1 VRSGFA
7 RTALGLALALAST
20 AACALGLGQ
29 IEVKSRAGQP
39 LLAEIPV
46 IASGPEELAQLRAGL
61 ASPETFQRIGLE
73 PPQGIVTDLRFTLA
87 VDANGKPIIRVT
99 STQPVQQPLLTFLIE
114 VDWGQGRLTREYSA
128 LLDAPRTAS
137 APMQPPIQA
146 AAGAAPN
153 TIERPLEA
161 PLPFGA
167 QPQQTDPLAVENSP
181 PGYDPGNL
189 GQAPAL
195 PPDAIAGQG
204 EPLPQA
210 QPLPQAAPPAERPN
224 AGRIAREPR
233 PQPAAAPAIPTEG
246 EITVAQGQTLS
257 GIAAQMSGAQSL
269 NQTMIALLRAN
280 PEAFVGGNIN
290 RLRAGAVLRRPAG
303 GAMASIDPREANE
316 LVRAQIQQWRQA
328 PQRAVPQPLTVDA
341 DRVAKA
347 PVAPAAREPGRVSDA
362 RLEIVPPGA
371 ERAKAGA
378 QSGISAAGE
387 GHMVREQVQQANETI
402 AVRDQELADLKS
414 KVAELEKLSTDQQK
428 LIAMKDSELA
438 ATQQRLAENQARAD
452 SGSPLPWIFGGLG
465 LLALLAGGWV
475 LSRREPKR
483 PNFRAGAPAPVPFA
497 APAEPGPDPVET
509 LRRKPEGVAVIDPV
523 AQLLGQRDEP
533 AAIDPALDAVVD
545 SDGDRDPDAAR
556 GQDPAAAPRH
566 ALDEVAAAQAPASRP
581 LASDDSAFD
590 APAAAPERADPPAP
604 PHWTAPVSEP
614 KSTARVPT
622 WHSATA
628 GRQPER
634 EEQTL
639 EQRLRE
645 PPALPAGSAAPAA
658 AIPVAPVVPVPV
670 APVAAAPVASQ
681 KSAGEPG
688 AVVQSSSRAP
698 AVGSSAASVGLERIE
713 LARAYLDLGDEGS
726 ARQLLGEVLINGDHA
741 ARQQAA
747 RLLRELEAAG
757 GDRAGG

>member
-1 VRSGFA
+1 MRSGFA
-7 RTALGLALALAST
+7 RSALGLALALASG

-87 VDANGKPIIRVT
+87 VDRAGKPVIRVT

-146 AAGAAPN
+146 ATGANPN

-167 QPQQTDPLAVENSP
+167 QPLPAEPLAVEGQT

-189 GQAPAL
+189 AQAPAL
-195 PPDAIAGQG
+195 PPEAVA
-204 EPLPQA
+204 A
-210 QPLPQAAPPAERPN
+210 QPEPMPQPEAAPAPAPRPN

-233 PQPAAAPAIPTEG
+233 PQPAAAAPRIPADG

-257 GIAAQMSGAQSL
+257 GIAAQMGGAQSL

-290 RLRAGAVLRRPAG
+290 RLRAGAVLRRPG
-303 GAMASIDPREANE
+303 GGETAAIDPREANE
-316 LVRAQIQQWRQA
+316 LVRAQIQQWRQS

-347 PVAPAAREPGRVSDA
+347 PVAPAARDAGRASDA

-378 QSGISAAGE
+378 QSGISAGGE
-387 GHMVREQVQQANETI
+387 GQMVREQVQQANETI
-402 AVRDQELADLKS
+402 AVREQELADLKS

-483 PNFRAGAPAPVPFA
+483 PNFRAAGPAPFAAPEPAPFA
-497 APAEPGPDPVET
+497 APAQPPVDPVEA
-509 LRRKPEGVAVIDPV
+509 LRRKPGSVAVVDPV
-523 AQLLGQRDEP
+523 AQLLGRERDEP
-533 AAIDPALDAVVD
+533 VGGYDDDAERVD
-545 SDGDRDPDAAR
+545 
-556 GQDPAAAPRH
+556 APRH
-566 ALDEVAAAQAPASRP
+566 AQDEPGFAGAGFEARDEDTHAAEPRAGAAHVDAAHGDAAHADEEPAVPAPSAAPAE
-581 LASDDSAFD
+581 
-590 APAAAPERADPPAP
+590 PAVPPQ
-604 PHWTAPVSEP
+604 WSAPVSEP
-614 KSTARVPT
+614 KASARVPT
-622 WHSATA
+622 WHSGGATRTA
-628 GRQPER
+628 GGD
-634 EEQTL
+634 
-639 EQRLRE
+639 
-645 PPALPAGSAAPAA
+645 GSVAAASSGAAPFGSTASS
-658 AIPVAPVVPVPV
+658 PGRVDPVPV
-670 APVAAAPVASQ
+670 APVAVPPAAAQAPVERASA
-681 KSAGEPG
+681 KPAA
-688 AVVQSSSRAP
+688 AVP
-698 AVGSSAASVGLERIE
+698 SAASVGLERIE

-757 GDRAGG
+757 GDRIG

>member
-1 VRSGFA
+1 MRSGFA
-7 RTALGLALALAST
+7 RTALGLALALASS

-87 VDANGKPIIRVT
+87 VDRNGKPIIRVT

-146 AAGAAPN
+146 AAGANPN

-167 QPQQTDPLAVENSP
+167 QPQQTDPLAVENP
-181 PGYDPGNL
+181 APGYDPGNAM
-189 GQAPAL
+189 QPL
-195 PPDAIAGQG
+195 PPDALAAQP
-204 EPLPQA
+204 EAPPQA
-210 QPLPQAAPPAERPN
+210 IQTPRRRRAAGARRAAQRRPH
-224 AGRIAREPR
+224 RAR
-233 PQPAAAPAIPTEG
+233 AAPAASRAGRHSRRGRNHRRARPDPVRHRRAGGRRAEPQPDHDR
-246 EITVAQGQTLS
+246 AAAGQS
-257 GIAAQMSGAQSL
+257 
-269 NQTMIALLRAN
+269 R
-280 PEAFVGGNIN
+280 AFVGGNIN
-290 RLRAGAVLRRPAG
+290 RLRAGAVLRRPPG
-303 GAMASIDPREANE
+303 GEMAAIDPREANE

-328 PQRAVPQPLTVDA
+328 PQQAVPQPLTVGA

-347 PVAPAAREPGRVSDA
+347 PVAPAEPGRASDA

-387 GHMVREQVQQANETI
+387 GHMMREQVQQANETI
-402 AVRDQELADLKS
+402 AVREQELADLKS

-483 PNFRAGAPAPVPFA
+483 PNFRAA
-497 APAEPGPDPVET
+497 A
-509 LRRKPEGVAVIDPV
+509 
-523 AQLLGQRDEP
+523 
-533 AAIDPALDAVVD
+533 
-545 SDGDRDPDAAR
+545 
-556 GQDPAAAPRH
+556 
-566 ALDEVAAAQAPASRP
+566 
-581 LASDDSAFD
+581 
-590 APAAAPERADPPAP
+590 
-604 PHWTAPVSEP
+604 
-614 KSTARVPT
+614 
-622 WHSATA
+622 
-628 GRQPER
+628 
-634 EEQTL
+634 
-639 EQRLRE
+639 QRLRRSCRRPQ
-645 PPALPAGSAAPAA
+645 PPSRLRTRSKRCG
-658 AIPVAPVVPVPV
+658 
-670 APVAAAPVASQ
+670 AS
-681 KSAGEPG
+681 
-688 AVVQSSSRAP
+688 
-698 AVGSSAASVGLERIE
+698 
-713 LARAYLDLGDEGS
+713 
-726 ARQLLGEVLINGDHA
+726 
-741 ARQQAA
+741 
-747 RLLRELEAAG
+747 
-757 GDRAGG
+757 

>member
-1 VRSGFA
+1 MRSGFA
-7 RTALGLALALAST
+7 RTALGLALALASS

-87 VDANGKPIIRVT
+87 VDRNGKPIIRVT

-146 AAGAAPN
+146 AAGANPN

-167 QPQQTDPLAVENSP
+167 QPQQTDPLAVENP
-181 PGYDPGNL
+181 APGYDPGNAM
-189 GQAPAL
+189 QPL
-195 PPDAIAGQG
+195 PPDALAAQP
-204 EPLPQA
+204 EAPPPQA
-210 QPLPQAAPPAERPN
+210 IPDAAPPAAVPAPAERPN

-233 PQPAAAPAIPTEG
+233 PRPAAPAALPAEG
-246 EITVAQGQTLS
+246 EITVARGQTLS
-257 GIAAQMSGAQSL
+257 GIAAQVGGAQSL

-290 RLRAGAVLRRPAG
+290 RLRAGAVLRRPPG
-303 GAMASIDPREANE
+303 GEMAAIDPREANE

-328 PQRAVPQPLTVDA
+328 PQQAVPQPLTVGA

-347 PVAPAAREPGRVSDA
+347 PVAPAAREPGRASDA

-378 QSGISAAGE
+378 QSGVSAAGE

-402 AVRDQELADLKS
+402 AVREQELADLKS

-483 PNFRAGAPAPVPFA
+483 PDFRAAAPAPFVP
-497 APAEPGPDPVET
+497 APAAVEPAADPVET
-509 LRRKPEGVAVIDPV
+509 LRRKPEPAPLADPV
-523 AQLLGQRDEP
+523 AQLLGRDRAEPESRAGAIVDADVDADADAVDASEQAGAAQAHALQDFPGDREP
-533 AAIDPALDAVVD
+533 AAVQPVV
-545 SDGDRDPDAAR
+545 
-556 GQDPAAAPRH
+556 
-566 ALDEVAAAQAPASRP
+566 
-581 LASDDSAFD
+581 
-590 APAAAPERADPPAP
+590 ERAADPVAPPSP

-614 KSTARVPT
+614 KSQPRVPT
-622 WHSATA
+622 WHSAS
-628 GRQPER
+628 
-634 EEQTL
+634 
-639 EQRLRE
+639 
-645 PPALPAGSAAPAA
+645 AGSQPRREAEP
-658 AIPVAPVVPVPV
+658 APVQPVPV
-670 APVAAAPVASQ
+670 APAAAPRVAATQSP
-681 KSAGEPG
+681 SVEPRADAGTVAPRPAAETARLAPDPIAPG
-688 AVVQSSSRAP
+688 PIAPGPITPDPKPAAAV
-698 AVGSSAASVGLERIE
+698 AASPGLERIE

-747 RLLRELEAAG
+747 RLLRELEGAG
-757 GDRAGG
+757 GGRTGS

>member
-1 VRSGFA
+1 MRSGFA
-7 RTALGLALALAST
+7 RTALGLALALASS

-87 VDANGKPIIRVT
+87 VDRNGKPIIRVT

-146 AAGAAPN
+146 AAGANPN

-167 QPQQTDPLAVENSP
+167 QPQQTDPLAVENP
-181 PGYDPGNL
+181 VPGYDPGNAM
-189 GQAPAL
+189 QPL
-195 PPDAIAGQG
+195 PPDALAAQP
-204 EPLPQA
+204 EAPPQA
-210 QPLPQAAPPAERPN
+210 IPDAAPPAAPPAPAERPN

-233 PQPAAAPAIPTEG
+233 PQPAAPAAIPAEG
-246 EITVAQGQTLS
+246 EITVARGQTLS
-257 GIAAQMSGAQSL
+257 GIAAQVGGAQSL

-290 RLRAGAVLRRPAG
+290 RLRAGAVLRRPPG
-303 GAMASIDPREANE
+303 GEMAAIDPREANE

-328 PQRAVPQPLTVDA
+328 PQQAVPQPLTVGA

-347 PVAPAAREPGRVSDA
+347 PVAPAAREPGRASDA

-387 GHMVREQVQQANETI
+387 GHMMREQVQQANETI
-402 AVRDQELADLKS
+402 AVREQELADLKS

-483 PNFRAGAPAPVPFA
+483 PNFRAAAPTPAPFVPAPAA
-497 APAEPGPDPVET
+497 AEPAPDPVET
-509 LRRKPEGVAVIDPV
+509 LRRKPEPAPLVDPV
-523 AQLLGQRDEP
+523 AQLLGRDRAEPESRAVAIADSDADADAADASEQTDAPQAHALQDFPGEQEP
-533 AAIDPALDAVVD
+533 ATV
-545 SDGDRDPDAAR
+545 
-556 GQDPAAAPRH
+556 QPAADPVAP
-566 ALDEVAAAQAPASRP
+566 PS
-581 LASDDSAFD
+581 
-590 APAAAPERADPPAP
+590 P

-614 KSTARVPT
+614 KSQPRVPT
-622 WHSATA
+622 WHSTS
-628 GRQPER
+628 
-634 EEQTL
+634 
-639 EQRLRE
+639 
-645 PPALPAGSAAPAA
+645 AGSQPRREAGPAPLQ
-658 AIPVAPVVPVPV
+658 PVPV
-670 APVAAAPVASQ
+670 APAVAPQVAATQAPSVEPRADAGTVAPRP
-681 KSAGEPG
+681 AAEP
-688 AVVQSSSRAP
+688 ARLAP
-698 AVGSSAASVGLERIE
+698 APIAPDPIAPAPIAPDPKPAAAVAASPGLERIE

-747 RLLRELEAAG
+747 RLLRELEGAG
-757 GDRAGG
+757 GGRTGS

>member
-1 VRSGFA
+1 MRSGFA
-7 RTALGLALALAST
+7 RSALGLALAMAST

-46 IASGPEELAQLRAGL
+46 VASGPEELAQLRAGL

-87 VDANGKPIIRVT
+87 VDRNGKPVIRVT

-146 AAGAAPN
+146 AAGANPN

-167 QPQQTDPLAVENSP
+167 QPPPADPLAAETP
-181 PGYDPGNL
+181 PGGYDPGNL
-189 GQAPAL
+189 AQAPAL
-195 PPDAIAGQG
+195 PPEPVALQPEPPAA
-204 EPLPQA
+204 PLPE
-210 QPLPQAAPPAERPN
+210 AAPPPPAAAPERPN

-233 PQPAAAPAIPTEG
+233 PQPAAPRIPAEG
-246 EITVAQGQTLS
+246 EITVARGQTLS
-257 GIAAQMSGAQSL
+257 GIAAQMGGEHSL

-290 RLRAGAVLRRPAG
+290 RLRAGAVLRRPPG
-303 GAMASIDPREANE
+303 GEMAAIDPREANE

-328 PQRAVPQPLTVDA
+328 PRQAVPQPLTVEA
-341 DRVAKA
+341 ARVAQA
-347 PVAPAAREPGRVSDA
+347 PVAPAAREPGRAADA

-378 QSGISAAGE
+378 QSGISAGGE
-387 GHMVREQVQQANETI
+387 GQMVREQVQQANETL
-402 AVRDQELADLKS
+402 AAREQELSELKS

-438 ATQQRLAENQARAD
+438 ATQQRLADSQARAD
-452 SGSPLPWIFGGLG
+452 SGSPLPWIFGGVG

-475 LSRREPKR
+475 LSRREAKR
-483 PNFRAGAPAPVPFA
+483 PSFRAPVAPVPFA
-497 APAEPGPDPVET
+497 TLPAAAEPAPDPVEA
-509 LRRKPEGVAVIDPV
+509 LRRKPEPAPLVDPV
-523 AQLLGQRDEP
+523 AQLLDRDRDEP
-533 AAIDPALDAVVD
+533 ARSRAAEVEAGTDGFADAPVAHALQDAPEQDP
-545 SDGDRDPDAAR
+545 R
-556 GQDPAAAPRH
+556 GQRVPDHSASDRSAS
-566 ALDEVAAAQAPASRP
+566 DQGWAAQAPAET
-581 LASDDSAFD
+581 
-590 APAAAPERADPPAP
+590 AAPPA

-614 KSTARVPT
+614 KSRPRVPT
-622 WHSATA
+622 WHAVSV
-628 GRQPER
+628 GRNPER
-634 EEQTL
+634 EEPPASPGAAGPAS
-639 EQRLRE
+639 E
-645 PPALPAGSAAPAA
+645 PPAVPSPANPAA
-658 AIPVAPVVPVPV
+658 AGHAPADAVPV
-670 APVAAAPVASQ
+670 APVAAPPAAAQ
-681 KSAGEPG
+681 
-688 AVVQSSSRAP
+688 AP
-698 AVGSSAASVGLERIE
+698 AVEPVALAKAAPQARPAASAGLERIE

-757 GDRAGG
+757 GGRAGQ

>member
-1 VRSGFA
+1 MRSGFA
-7 RTALGLALALAST
+7 RTALGLALALASG

-46 IASGPEELAQLRAGL
+46 IASGPEELSQLRAGL

-87 VDANGKPIIRVT
+87 VDRNGKPVIRVT

-146 AAGAAPN
+146 AAGANPN

-167 QPQQTDPLAVENSP
+167 QAQQAEPLPTDNESR
-181 PGYDPGNL
+181 GYDPGNL
-189 GQAPAL
+189 AQAPAL
-195 PPDAIAGQG
+195 PPEAVALQP
-204 EPLPQA
+204 EPQPA
-210 QPLPQAAPPAERPN
+210 PLPQAAPSAPAPAAAPERPN

-233 PQPAAAPAIPTEG
+233 PQPAAPRIPADG
-246 EITVAQGQTLS
+246 EITVARGATLS
-257 GIAAQMSGAQSL
+257 GIAAQMGGEQSL

-290 RLRAGAVLRRPAG
+290 RLRAGAVLRRPPG
-303 GAMASIDPREANE
+303 GEMAAIDPREANE

-328 PQRAVPQPLTVDA
+328 PQQAVPQPLTVDA
-341 DRVAKA
+341 ARVAQA
-347 PVAPAAREPGRVSDA
+347 PVAPAARAPGRASDA

-378 QSGISAAGE
+378 QSGISAGGE
-387 GHMVREQVQQANETI
+387 GQMVREQVQQANETI
-402 AVRDQELADLKS
+402 AVREQELNELKS

-438 ATQQRLAENQARAD
+438 TTQQRLADSQARAD
-452 SGSPLPWIFGGLG
+452 SGSPLPWIFGGVG

-475 LSRREPKR
+475 LSRREAKR
-483 PNFRAGAPAPVPFA
+483 PNFRAPAAPTPFA
-497 APAEPGPDPVET
+497 PPPVAAEPAPDPVEA
-509 LRRKPEGVAVIDPV
+509 LRRKPEPAPLVDPV
-523 AQLLGQRDEP
+523 AQLLGRDRAEPAAVQVEIADDFADEP
-533 AAIDPALDAVVD
+533 ADEPAPTA
-545 SDGDRDPDAAR
+545 
-556 GQDPAAAPRH
+556 H
-566 ALDEVAAAQAPASRP
+566 ALQ
-581 LASDDSAFD
+581 D
-590 APAAAPERADPPAP
+590 APDQNWAPPPVERSEPPA

-614 KSTARVPT
+614 KSQQRVPT
-622 WHSATA
+622 WHSTTV
-628 GRQPER
+628 GRAPER
-634 EEQTL
+634 EEPAA
-639 EQRLRE
+639 
-645 PPALPAGSAAPAA
+645 PPFSLSPGGPASANAAAPAS
-658 AIPVAPVVPVPV
+658 PAPPVPV
-670 APVAAAPVASQ
+670 APVVAPLAAATP
-681 KSAGEPG
+681 
-688 AVVQSSSRAP
+688 AP
-698 AVGSSAASVGLERIE
+698 AVEPVAVAKSAPDARPAAAVGLERIE

-757 GDRAGG
+757 GGRVGQ

>member
-1 VRSGFA
+1 MRSGFA
-7 RTALGLALALAST
+7 RSALGLALALASG

-46 IASGPEELAQLRAGL
+46 IANGPEELAQLRAGL

-87 VDANGKPIIRVT
+87 VDRAGKPVIRVT

-146 AAGAAPN
+146 ATGANPN

-167 QPQQTDPLAVENSP
+167 QPQQTDPLALENQQ

-189 GQAPAL
+189 AQAPAL
-195 PPDAIAGQG
+195 PPEAVA
-204 EPLPQA
+204 A
-210 QPLPQAAPPAERPN
+210 QPEPLPQAAPEAAPASAPAERPN

-233 PQPAAAPAIPTEG
+233 PQPAASAPRIPSEG
-246 EITVAQGQTLS
+246 EITVAHGQTLS

-290 RLRAGAVLRRPAG
+290 RLRAGAVLRRPGSGESA
-303 GAMASIDPREANE
+303 AIDPREANE
-316 LVRAQIQQWRQA
+316 LVRAQIQQWRQS

-347 PVAPAAREPGRVSDA
+347 PVAPAARDAGRASDA

-371 ERAKAGA
+371 DRAKAGA
-378 QSGISAAGE
+378 QSGISAGGE
-387 GHMVREQVQQANETI
+387 GQMVREQVQQANETI
-402 AVRDQELADLKS
+402 AVREQELADLKS

-483 PNFRAGAPAPVPFA
+483 PNFRAAGPAPFGAPEPVPFA
-497 APAEPGPDPVET
+497 APAEPPVDPVEA
-509 LRRKPEGVAVIDPV
+509 LRRKPGSVAVVDPV
-523 AQLLGQRDEP
+523 AQLLGRERDEP
-533 AAIDPALDAVVD
+533 V
-545 SDGDRDPDAAR
+545 DGDDDEAGRVD
-556 GQDPAAAPRH
+556 APRH
-566 ALDEVAAAQAPASRP
+566 ALDEPAFESAGFETRSEDTHVAGSRADAAHADVEPVSP
-581 LASDDSAFD
+581 VP
-590 APAAAPERADPPAP
+590 PAAPVEAAVPPQ
-604 PHWTAPVSEP
+604 WTAPVSEP
-614 KSTARVPT
+614 KASARVPT
-622 WHSATA
+622 WHAGGA
-628 GRQPER
+628 GRTVGDE
-634 EEQTL
+634 
-639 EQRLRE
+639 
-645 PPALPAGSAAPAA
+645 SVAASSPGR
-658 AIPVAPVVPVPV
+658 VDPVPV
-670 APVAAAPVASQ
+670 APVVVPPAAVQAPVVEPASVRAAA
-681 KSAGEPG
+681 
-688 AVVQSSSRAP
+688 AVP
-698 AVGSSAASVGLERIE
+698 SAASVGLERIE

-757 GDRAGG
+757 GDRIG

>member
-1 VRSGFA
+1 MRSGFA

-73 PPQGIVTDLRFTLA
+73 PPQGIVTDLRFALG
-87 VDANGKPIIRVT
+87 VDRNGKPVIRVT

-153 TIERPLEA
+153 TIERPLQA

-167 QPQQTDPLAVENSP
+167 QPADPLAAEQQAPGAQVPGNP
-181 PGYDPGNL
+181 VPGYDPGNTA
-189 GQAPAL
+189 QAPAF
-195 PPDAIAGQG
+195 PPEAVALQP
-204 EPLPQA
+204 EPAPQPA
-210 QPLPQAAPPAERPN
+210 PVAAPAERPR

-233 PQPAAAPAIPTEG
+233 PQPAAPPASVPADG
-246 EITVAQGQTLS
+246 EITVARGQTLS
-257 GIAAQMSGAQSL
+257 AIAAGMGGGQSL

-280 PEAFVGGNIN
+280 PEAFIGGNIN

-303 GAMASIDPREANE
+303 GELTAIDPRAANE

-328 PQRAVPQPLTVDA
+328 PQQAVPQPLTVDA

-347 PVAPAAREPGRVSDA
+347 PVAPAAREAGRASDA

-371 ERAKAGA
+371 DRAKAGA
-378 QSGISAAGE
+378 QSGVSAGGE
-387 GHMVREQVQQANETI
+387 GQMVREQVQQANETI
-402 AVRDQELADLKS
+402 AVREQELAELKS

-452 SGSPLPWIFGGLG
+452 SVSPLPWIFGGLG

-483 PNFRAGAPAPVPFA
+483 PSFRAA
-497 APAEPGPDPVET
+497 APATPVVFASAPEPQPDPIEA
-509 LRRKPEGVAVIDPV
+509 LRRKPEPAPLIDPV
-523 AQLLGQRDEP
+523 EQLLGRERAEP
-533 AAIDPALDAVVD
+533 ATLDD
-545 SDGDRDPDAAR
+545 
-556 GQDPAAAPRH
+556 AAAPQTP
-566 ALDEVAAAQAPASRP
+566 AEAATDAATDTEADAEIAADFDSDQDADADRYQDPLSPAAR
-581 LASDDSAFD
+581 AD
-590 APAAAPERADPPAP
+590 APPAASEPARPQAP

-614 KSTARVPT
+614 KSQPRVPT
-622 WHSATA
+622 WHSANV
-628 GRQPER
+628 GRHSGRDEPAAPAPVAVTPVAAPVAAATQAPAVEPAALAKPAPEAR
-634 EEQTL
+634 
-639 EQRLRE
+639 
-645 PPALPAGSAAPAA
+645 PAAPAA
-658 AIPVAPVVPVPV
+658 AA
-670 APVAAAPVASQ
+670 
-681 KSAGEPG
+681 
-688 AVVQSSSRAP
+688 
-698 AVGSSAASVGLERIE
+698 GLERIE

-747 RLLRELEAAG
+747 RLLRELEGAG
-757 GDRAGG
+757 GGRAGS

>member
-1 VRSGFA
+1 MRSGFA

-87 VDANGKPIIRVT
+87 VDRNGKPIIRVT

-146 AAGAAPN
+146 AAGATPN

-167 QPQQTDPLAVENSP
+167 QPQQADPLAAEHP
-181 PGYDPGNL
+181 APGYEPG
-189 GQAPAL
+189 QPMQPL
-195 PPDAIAGQG
+195 PPDALAAQP
-204 EPLPQA
+204 EALPPQA
-210 QPLPQAAPPAERPN
+210 FPEAAPPAAAPAPAERPK

-233 PQPAAAPAIPTEG
+233 PQPAAPATIPADG
-246 EITVAQGQTLS
+246 EITVAHGQTLS
-257 GIAAQMSGAQSL
+257 GIAAQVAGAQSL

-290 RLRAGAVLRRPAG
+290 RLRAGAVLRRPPG
-303 GAMASIDPREANE
+303 GEMAAIDPREANE

-328 PQRAVPQPLTVDA
+328 PQQAMPQPLTVGA

-347 PVAPAAREPGRVSDA
+347 PVAPAAREPGRASDA

-371 ERAKAGA
+371 EHAKAGA

-402 AVRDQELADLKS
+402 AVREQELADLKS

-475 LSRREPKR
+475 LSRREPRR
-483 PNFRAGAPAPVPFA
+483 PNFRAAAPTPAPFVPATAPAA
-497 APAEPGPDPVET
+497 AEPGPDPVET
-509 LRRKPEGVAVIDPV
+509 LRRKPEPAPLVDPV
-523 AQLLGQRDEP
+523 DQLLGRDRAAPDARAEAIADSGREAADAAEDAAASQAHALQDVPGDDAPTAVEP
-533 AAIDPALDAVVD
+533 AAE
-545 SDGDRDPDAAR
+545 
-556 GQDPAAAPRH
+556 PAA
-566 ALDEVAAAQAPASRP
+566 
-581 LASDDSAFD
+581 
-590 APAAAPERADPPAP
+590 PPSP

-614 KSTARVPT
+614 KSQSRVPT
-622 WHSATA
+622 WHSAS
-628 GRQPER
+628 
-634 EEQTL
+634 
-639 EQRLRE
+639 
-645 PPALPAGSAAPAA
+645 AGSQPRREAEPA
-658 AIPVAPVVPVPV
+658 PVPV
-670 APVAAAPVASQ
+670 APAAAPQVAATQAPSIDPRT
-681 KSAGEPG
+681 AAATGAARPAAEPARLAPEPKPAA
-688 AVVQSSSRAP
+688 AV
-698 AVGSSAASVGLERIE
+698 AASPGLERIE

-747 RLLRELEAAG
+747 RLLRELEGAG
-757 GDRAGG
+757 GGRTGS

>member
-1 VRSGFA
+1 MRSGFA
-7 RTALGLALALAST
+7 RTALGLALALASG

-87 VDANGKPIIRVT
+87 VDRNGKPVIRVT

-146 AAGAAPN
+146 ATGANPN

-167 QPQQTDPLAVENSP
+167 QAQQADPLSVENELR
-181 PGYDPGNL
+181 GYDPGNL
-189 GQAPAL
+189 GQAPS
-195 PPDAIAGQG
+195 PPPVVAAQP

-210 QPLPQAAPPAERPN
+210 QPIPEAAPAPAPAPAERPK

-233 PQPAAAPAIPTEG
+233 PQPAAAPSIPSEG
-246 EITVAQGQTLS
+246 EITVAHGQTLS
-257 GIAAQMSGAQSL
+257 GIAAQMGGGETL

-303 GAMASIDPREANE
+303 GETAAIDPREANE

-328 PQRAVPQPLTVDA
+328 PHQAVPQPLTVDA

-347 PVAPAAREPGRVSDA
+347 PVAPAARDAGRASDA

-371 ERAKAGA
+371 DRAKAGA
-378 QSGISAAGE
+378 QSGISAGGE
-387 GHMVREQVQQANETI
+387 GQMVREQVQQANETI
-402 AVRDQELADLKS
+402 AARDQELAELKG
-414 KVAELEKLSTDQQK
+414 KVAELEKLRTDQQK

-438 ATQQRLAENQARAD
+438 ATQQRLADSQARAD
-452 SGSPLPWIFGGLG
+452 SGSPLPWVFGGFG

-483 PNFRAGAPAPVPFA
+483 PNFRATAPAPVPFVPA
-497 APAEPGPDPVET
+497 APADAAADPVET
-509 LRRKPEGVAVIDPV
+509 LRRKPESAAVVDPV
-523 AQLLGQRDEP
+523 EQLLGRDRDVPAVADTDFDFDDVADGVRDEAAATPEP
-533 AAIDPALDAVVD
+533 AAPA
-545 SDGDRDPDAAR
+545 
-556 GQDPAAAPRH
+556 H
-566 ALDEVAAAQAPASRP
+566 ALDEPV
-581 LASDDSAFD
+581 
-590 APAAAPERADPPAP
+590 RAEPPAP

-614 KSTARVPT
+614 KSQSRVPT
-622 WHSATA
+622 WHSASA
-628 GRQPER
+628 GRQ
-634 EEQTL
+634 EQTL
-639 EQRLRE
+639 EQQLRE
-645 PPALPAGSAAPAA
+645 PPALPASAAPAPTTP
-658 AIPVAPVVPVPV
+658 IPVAPVPA
-670 APVAAAPVASQ
+670 APVAATQAPAIEPATVA
-681 KSAGEPG
+681 KSSPQAHPG
-688 AVVQSSSRAP
+688 AA
-698 AVGSSAASVGLERIE
+698 SASSVGLERIE

-757 GDRAGG
+757 GDRAG

>member
-7 RTALGLALALAST
+7 RTALGLALALASS

-153 TIERPLEA
+153 TIERPLQA

-167 QPQQTDPLAVENSP
+167 QPQQTDPLAVENAP

-210 QPLPQAAPPAERPN
+210 RPLPEAAPPAPRPN

-233 PQPAAAPAIPTEG
+233 PQPAAAPAIPGDG

-257 GIAAQMSGAQSL
+257 GIAAQMGGAQSL

-303 GAMASIDPREANE
+303 GEMASIDPREANE

-347 PVAPAAREPGRVSDA
+347 PVAPAARAPGRASDA

-371 ERAKAGA
+371 ERAQAGA
-378 QSGISAAGE
+378 QSGISAGGE

-402 AVRDQELADLKS
+402 AVREQELADLKS

-452 SGSPLPWIFGGLG
+452 SGSPLPWLFGGLG

-483 PNFRAGAPAPVPFA
+483 PSFRAGSPAPVPVPFA

-509 LRRKPEGVAVIDPV
+509 LRRKPEAAAVVDPV

-533 AAIDPALDAVVD
+533 AAV
-545 SDGDRDPDAAR
+545 DPDPDLYPVLDP
-556 GQDPAAAPRH
+556 GQGAIHDERPVEAPRH
-566 ALDEVAAAQAPASRP
+566 ALDELAAAEPPVSRP
-581 LASDDSAFD
+581 LAADE
-590 APAAAPERADPPAP
+590 PPAAPERADPAAA

-614 KSTARVPT
+614 KSQSRVPT

-628 GRQPER
+628 GRQPTR

-639 EQRLRE
+639 EQQLRE
-645 PPALPAGSAAPAA
+645 PPALPAGSAAPVSATPVA
-658 AIPVAPVVPVPV
+658 PIPVAPVPVT
-670 APVAAAPVASQ
+670 PVAAAPVAAQAPSV
-681 KSAGEPG
+681 EPV
-688 AVVQSSSRAP
+688 ALAQSSPRARP
-698 AVGSSAASVGLERIE
+698 AAPSAASVGLERIE
-713 LARAYLDLGDEGS
+713 LARAYIDLGDEGS

-747 RLLRELEAAG
+747 RLLRELEASG
-757 GDRAGG
+757 GDRAGA